1 MLFRYFVYI
10 LHIFLQE
17 FVQFMCHK
25 FPCAFRDYY
34 RTSLGLRWAFCGNS
48 FAERS
53 CERNILNYWTKR
65 TDSS

>member
-25 FPCAFRDYY
+25 FPARFGSTIGDLWDIC
-34 RTSLGLRWAFCGNS
+34 GLS
-48 FAERS
+48 V
-53 CERNILNYWTKR
+53 
-65 TDSS
+65 D